1 MVGHNSDAE
10 LKISFTCASTADF
23 FFFFGGEGILKEL
36 GDLDSSVQFLIH
48 TVSKCYAEC

>member
-1 MVGHNSDAE
+1 MIGHNSDAE

-23 FFFFGGEGILKEL
+23 FFFGGEGILKEL
-36 GDLDSSVQFLIH
+36 CDLDSSVQFLIH